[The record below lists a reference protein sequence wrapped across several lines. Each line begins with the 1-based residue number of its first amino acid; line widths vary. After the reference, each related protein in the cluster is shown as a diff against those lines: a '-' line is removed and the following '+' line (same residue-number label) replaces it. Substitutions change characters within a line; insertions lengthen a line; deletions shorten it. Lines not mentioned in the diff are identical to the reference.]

1 MSRETDNE
9 MRQIQQG
16 LEAFLQQEL
25 QEMEAEG
32 RQRAQEPQLFTIE
45 EEEETEEGLEVIGS
59 TSSRKKTPAKK
70 RVREDYYIEDWDSPD
85 LKPKSQSR
93 RSQYG
98 NEAPRGRR
106 PQYEDEAPRGRRSQY
121 EDEAPRGRRSQYE
134 DEAPRGRRTQ
144 YEDEAPRGRRT
155 QSQKNAVRGRAREEY
170 YEEPPKS
177 AKGRKSSRTEAMDP
191 PKKRRKKKPFSGL
204 KKLLIAAL
212 VLFAL
217 IGGGLHVLVGNVY
230 NKMNFEPIDSV
241 AELPM
246 EEDGVINVLLIGNDS
261 RQNGEDGRSDAMILL
276 SVSSKTKTIYMTSLL
291 RDMYVD
297 IPGREGNRLNAA
309 YSFGGAELLME
320 TVEKNLDIPV
330 NRYVLVNFE
339 AFANLVDAVGGVDLE
354 LTTEEIEYVNGY
366 LVEYN
371 MLTNRPQGTDN
382 MDTTKPGMV
391 HLNGPQ
397 ALAYCRNRYIGT
409 DFGRT
414 ERQRKVLTAVIKKMP
429 TAVGTNYQELI
440 DGLMPNLT
448 TNLTQSECYRLSL
461 MAGKLLTYDI
471 ISDNIPQP
479 GTYQNATIR
488 KMAVLEV
495 DFEANIKYLK
505 EKIYGETVE

>member
-121 EDEAPRGRRSQYE
+121 EDEAPRGRR
-134 DEAPRGRRTQ
+134 TQ

-177 AKGRKSSRTEAMDP
+177 AKGRKSSRAEAMDP
-191 PKKRRKKKPFSGL
+191 PKKRRK
-204 KKLLIAAL
+204 
-212 VLFAL
+212 
-217 IGGGLHVLVGNVY
+217 
-230 NKMNFEPIDSV
+230 
-241 AELPM
+241 
-246 EEDGVINVLLIGNDS
+246 
-261 RQNGEDGRSDAMILL
+261 
-276 SVSSKTKTIYMTSLL
+276 
-291 RDMYVD
+291 
-297 IPGREGNRLNAA
+297 
-309 YSFGGAELLME
+309 
-320 TVEKNLDIPV
+320 
-330 NRYVLVNFE
+330 
-339 AFANLVDAVGGVDLE
+339 
-354 LTTEEIEYVNGY
+354 
-366 LVEYN
+366 
-371 MLTNRPQGTDN
+371 
-382 MDTTKPGMV
+382 
-391 HLNGPQ
+391 
-397 ALAYCRNRYIGT
+397 
-409 DFGRT
+409 
-414 ERQRKVLTAVIKKMP
+414 
-429 TAVGTNYQELI
+429 
-440 DGLMPNLT
+440 
-448 TNLTQSECYRLSL
+448 
-461 MAGKLLTYDI
+461 
-471 ISDNIPQP
+471 
-479 GTYQNATIR
+479 
-488 KMAVLEV
+488 
-495 DFEANIKYLK
+495 
-505 EKIYGETVE
+505 

>member
-121 EDEAPRGRRSQYE
+121 EDEAPRGRR
-134 DEAPRGRRTQ
+134 TQ

-177 AKGRKSSRTEAMDP
+177 AKGRKSSRAEAMDP

-212 VLFAL
+212 ILFAL

-241 AELPM
+241 AEIPM
-246 EEDGVINVLLIGNDS
+246 VEVGVINVLLIGNDS

-448 TNLTQSECYRLSL
+448 TNLTQSECY
-461 MAGKLLTYDI
+461 
-471 ISDNIPQP
+471 QP
-479 GTYQNATIR
+479 GTYQPATIR